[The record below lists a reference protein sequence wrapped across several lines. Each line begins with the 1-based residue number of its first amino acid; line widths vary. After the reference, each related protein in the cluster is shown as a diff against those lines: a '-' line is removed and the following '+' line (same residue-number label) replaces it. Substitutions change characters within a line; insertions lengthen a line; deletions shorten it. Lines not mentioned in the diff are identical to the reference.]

1 MKIALIGYGKMGKA
15 IEKLALAKGHQIT
28 AIVDSKNSIENTNFD
43 DVDVAIEFTRPELAV
58 KHMNFCLEIGLPIVV
73 GTTAWQ
79 NELKIIAE
87 NVSKYKG
94 ALVHASNFSIG
105 VNLFFEMNKKL
116 AKIMEAHP
124 AYKLEM
130 TEIHHTQK
138 LDKPSGT
145 AVTLAEE
152 IIEQNTNYK
161 HWRLA
166 ENNELENENEFFI
179 HALREENVPG
189 THIINYSSPIDSIQ
203 MQHIAHTR
211 DGFAL
216 GAILAAE
223 WIKNKKGIFT
233 MKDVLQN

>member
-28 AIVDSKNSIENTNFD
+28 AIVDSQNSIENTNFD

-79 NELKIIAE
+79 NELKIITE
-87 NVSKYKG
+87 NVSKYNG

-105 VNLFFEMNKKL
+105 VNLFFEMNKQL

-161 HWRLA
+161 NWRLA
-166 ENNELENENEFFI
+166 ESNELENGNEFFI
-179 HALREENVPG
+179 HTLREENVPG
-189 THIINYSSPIDSIQ
+189 THLVNYSSPIDSIQ
-203 MQHIAHTR
+203 IQHIAHTR

>member
-1 MKIALIGYGKMGKA
+1 MNIALIGYGKMGKA
-15 IEKLALAKGHQIT
+15 IEKIAIEKGHQIT
-28 AIVDSKNSIENTNFD
+28 AIVDSKNPIELLKINNI
-43 DVDVAIEFTRPELAV
+43 DVAIEFTRPELAR
-58 KHMNFCLEIGLPIVV
+58 KHMVYCLEIGLPIVV
-73 GTTAWQ
+73 GTTAWKEDLPAITDMVNKQ
-79 NELKIIAE
+79 NG
-87 NVSKYKG
+87 S
-94 ALVHASNFSIG
+94 LVHASNFSIG

-124 AYKLEM
+124 AYKLKM

-152 IIEQNTNYK
+152 IIEQNINYK

-166 ENNELENENEFFI
+166 EDNKLVNENEFFI

-189 THIINYSSPIDSIQ
+189 THLISYESQIDSIHFE
-203 MQHIAHTR
+203 HIAHTR

-216 GAILAAE
+216 GAIVAAE
-223 WIKNKKGIFT
+223 WLQNKKGIFT
-233 MKDVLQN
+233 MKDVLQH

>member
-1 MKIALIGYGKMGKA
+1 MNIALIGYGKMGKA
-15 IEKLALAKGHQIT
+15 IEKIAIEKGHQIT
-28 AIVDSKNSIENTNFD
+28 AIVDSKNPIELMNINNI
-43 DVDVAIEFTRPELAV
+43 DVAIEFTRPELAR
-58 KHMNFCLEIGLPIVV
+58 KHMVYCLEKGLPIVV
-73 GTTAWQ
+73 GTTAWKEDLPAITELVNKQ
-79 NELKIIAE
+79 NG
-87 NVSKYKG
+87 S
-94 ALVHASNFSIG
+94 LVHASNFSIG

-152 IIEQNTNYK
+152 IIEQNTNYN

-166 ENNELENENEFFI
+166 EDNELVNENEFFI

-189 THIINYSSPIDSIQ
+189 THLISYESQIDSI
-203 MQHIAHTR
+203 HFEHVAHTR

-216 GAILAAE
+216 GAIVAAE
-223 WIKNKKGIFT
+223 WLQNKKGIFT
-233 MKDVLQN
+233 MKDVLQH

>member
-28 AIVDSKNSIENTNFD
+28 AIVDSQNSIENTNFD

-79 NELKIIAE
+79 NELKIITE
-87 NVSKYKG
+87 NVSKYNG

-145 AVTLAEE
+145 AVTLAEG

-161 HWRLA
+161 NWRLA
-166 ENNELENENEFFI
+166 ESNELENGNEFFI

-189 THIINYSSPIDSIQ
+189 THLVNYSSPIDSIQ
-203 MQHIAHTR
+203 IQHIAHTR

>member
-1 MKIALIGYGKMGKA
+1 MNIALIGYGKMGKA
-15 IEKLALAKGHQIT
+15 IEKIAIEKGHKIT
-28 AIVDSKNSIENTNFD
+28 AIVDSKNPIELMNINNI
-43 DVDVAIEFTRPELAV
+43 DVAIEFTRPELAR
-58 KHMNFCLEIGLPIVV
+58 KHMVFCLEKGLPIVV
-73 GTTAWQ
+73 GTTAWKEDLPAITELVNKQ
-79 NELKIIAE
+79 NG
-87 NVSKYKG
+87 S
-94 ALVHASNFSIG
+94 LVHASNFSIG

-152 IIEQNTNYK
+152 IIEQNTNYN

-166 ENNELENENEFFI
+166 EDDELENENEFFI

-189 THIINYSSPIDSIQ
+189 THLISYESQIDSI
-203 MQHIAHTR
+203 HFEHVAHTR

-216 GAILAAE
+216 GAIVAAE
-223 WIKNKKGIFT
+223 WLQNKKGIFT
-233 MKDVLQN
+233 MKDVLQH

>member
-28 AIVDSKNSIENTNFD
+28 AIVDSQNSIENTNFD
-43 DVDVAIEFTRPELAV
+43 EVDVAIEFTRPELAV
-58 KHMNFCLEIGLPIVV
+58 KHMNFCLEIGLPIIV
-73 GTTAWQ
+73 GTTACQ
-79 NELKIIAE
+79 NELKIITE
-87 NVSKYKG
+87 NVSKYNG

-145 AVTLAEE
+145 AVALAEE

-161 HWRLA
+161 GWSLA
-166 ENNELENENEFFI
+166 ESTELENEKEFFI

-189 THIINYSSPIDSIQ
+189 THLVNYSSPIDSIQ
-203 MQHIAHTR
+203 IQHTAHTR

>member
-28 AIVDSKNSIENTNFD
+28 AIVDSQNSIENTNFD

-79 NELKIIAE
+79 NELKIISD
-87 NVSKYKG
+87 NVSKYNG
-94 ALVHASNFSIG
+94 SLVHASNFSIG
-105 VNLFFEMNKKL
+105 VNLFFEMNKQL

-145 AVTLAEE
+145 AVTLAEG

-161 HWRLA
+161 NWRLA
-166 ENNELENENEFFI
+166 ESNELEIGNEFFI

-189 THIINYSSPIDSIQ
+189 THLVNYSSPIDSIQ
-203 MQHIAHTR
+203 IQHIAHTR

>member
-28 AIVDSKNSIENTNFD
+28 AIVDSQNSIENTNFD

-58 KHMNFCLEIGLPIVV
+58 KHMNFCLEIGLPIIV

-79 NELKIIAE
+79 NELKIITE
-87 NVSKYKG
+87 NVSKYNG

-166 ENNELENENEFFI
+166 ESTELENEKEFFI

-189 THIINYSSPIDSIQ
+189 THLVNYSSPIDSIQ
-203 MQHIAHTR
+203 IQHIAHTR

>member
-1 MKIALIGYGKMGKA
+1 MNIALIGYGKMGKA
-15 IEKLALAKGHQIT
+15 IEKIAIEKGHKIT
-28 AIVDSKNSIENTNFD
+28 AIVDSKNPIELMNINNI
-43 DVDVAIEFTRPELAV
+43 DVAIEFTRPELAR
-58 KHMNFCLEIGLPIVV
+58 KHMVFCLEKGLPIVV
-73 GTTAWQ
+73 GTTAWKEDLPAITELVNKQ
-79 NELKIIAE
+79 NG
-87 NVSKYKG
+87 S
-94 ALVHASNFSIG
+94 LVHASNFSIG

-152 IIEQNTNYK
+152 IIEQNTNYN

-166 ENNELENENEFFI
+166 EDNELVNENEFFI

-189 THIINYSSPIDSIQ
+189 THLISYESQIDSI
-203 MQHIAHTR
+203 HFEHVAHTR

-216 GAILAAE
+216 GAIVAAE
-223 WIKNKKGIFT
+223 WLQNKKGIFT
-233 MKDVLQN
+233 MKDVLQH

>member
-28 AIVDSKNSIENTNFD
+28 AIVDSKNSIDNTNFD

-58 KHMNFCLEIGLPIVV
+58 KHMNFCLEIGLPIIV

-79 NELKIIAE
+79 NELKIITE
-87 NVSKYKG
+87 NVSKYNG

-161 HWRLA
+161 GWSLA
-166 ENNELENENEFFI
+166 ESTELENEKEFFI

-189 THIINYSSPIDSIQ
+189 THLVNYSSPIDSIQ
-203 MQHIAHTR
+203 IQHTAHTR

>member
-28 AIVDSKNSIENTNFD
+28 AIVDSQNSIENTNFD

-79 NELKIIAE
+79 NELKIITE
-87 NVSKYKG
+87 NVSKYNG

-105 VNLFFEMNKKL
+105 VNLFFEMNKQL

-145 AVTLAEE
+145 AVTLAEG

-166 ENNELENENEFFI
+166 ESNELENGNEFFI

-189 THIINYSSPIDSIQ
+189 THLVNYSSPIDSIQ
-203 MQHIAHTR
+203 IQHIAHTR

>member
-1 MKIALIGYGKMGKA
+1 MNIALLGYGKMGKA
-15 IEKLALAKGHQIT
+15 IEEIALKAGHKI
-28 AIVDSKNSIENTNFD
+28 ISRIDFND
-43 DVDVAIEFTRPELAV
+43 DVLQGIKGADVAIEFTRPELAR
-58 KHMNFCLEIGLPIVV
+58 KHMVYCLEIGLPIVV
-73 GTTAWQ
+73 GTTAWKEDLPAITDMVNKQ
-79 NELKIIAE
+79 NG
-87 NVSKYKG
+87 S
-94 ALVHASNFSIG
+94 LVHASNFSIG

-166 ENNELENENEFFI
+166 EDNKLVNENEFFI

-189 THIINYSSPIDSIQ
+189 THLISYESQIDSIHFE
-203 MQHIAHTR
+203 HIAHTR

-216 GAILAAE
+216 GAIVAAE
-223 WIKNKKGIFT
+223 WLQNKKGIFT
-233 MKDVLQN
+233 MKDVLQH